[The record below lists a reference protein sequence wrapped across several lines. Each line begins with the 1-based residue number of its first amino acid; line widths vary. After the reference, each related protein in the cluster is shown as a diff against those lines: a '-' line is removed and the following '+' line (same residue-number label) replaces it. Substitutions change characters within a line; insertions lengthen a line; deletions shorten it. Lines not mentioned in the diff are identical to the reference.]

1 MTRKLELLAPA
12 RNLACGKAAID
23 HGADAVYIGAS
34 RFGARAAA
42 GNSVKDI
49 AELCAYAHQFGA
61 LVYVTVNTV
70 IYDNELADTE
80 RLLWEL
86 YEAKVDA
93 ILIQDMAVLGMNLPP
108 IPLHASTQTDNRT
121 ADKVKWLQSLGF
133 QRTVL
138 ARELSVKEIA
148 DIHDAVPDMPL
159 EVFVHG
165 ALCVSYSGQCYI
177 SEHCFGR
184 SGNRGECAQF
194 CRMPFTLKDGDGHT
208 IHERCYPLSLRDN
221 CQIEHLGELASAG
234 ATSFKIEGRL
244 KDVDY
249 VKNVVAAYSLALNK
263 VCKESEGRFVRQS
276 YGHCRYTFTPDL
288 NRTYS
293 RAYTD
298 YFASGKRSASML
310 SLYTPKAIGAN
321 VGVVD
326 KVSRDSFTIVNAPE
340 GVVFCNGDGFC
351 FFNQKNELE
360 GIRAN
365 RVEGC
370 RIITDKPLP
379 KTFRR
384 GMQLYRNL
392 DHAFQQQL
400 QQSNSAERKLWVD
413 VTVDDLN
420 VTIADEAGRTA
431 GIRFDVE
438 RQMARRPQAENIR
451 KQLSKLGN
459 TPFEVH
465 NISVPDDYAFF
476 VPSSVLS
483 EARRCL
489 VQMLLDQPLK
499 AKEAP
504 LPSEKDGDIPVVTYK
519 QPHLYNAANAKSKD
533 FYLKRGITT
542 LTLAETLNQASAEHP
557 LLMQCRYCL
566 RHALGACLRKGGA
579 QKMRPPLTITM
590 TDGRMFELVFD
601 CDKCEMNVVTCT
613 NP

>member
-1 MTRKLELLAPA
+1 MISKLELLAPA
-12 RNLACGKAAID
+12 RNLVCGKAAID

-42 GNSVKDI
+42 GNSVEDI

-70 IYDNELADTE
+70 IYDDELADTE
-80 RLLWEL
+80 RLLWQL
-86 YEAKVDA
+86 YEADVDA
-93 ILIQDMAVLGMNLPP
+93 ILVQDMAVLGMNLPP
-108 IPLHASTQTDNRT
+108 VPLHASTQTDNRT
-121 ADKVKWLQSLGF
+121 ADKVRWLRSLGF

-138 ARELSVKEIA
+138 ARELSIKEIA
-148 DIHDAVPDMPL
+148 DIHADVPEMPL

-194 CRMPFTLKDGDGHT
+194 CRMPFMLKDGDGRT
-208 IHERCYPLSLRDN
+208 INERCYPLSLRDN
-221 CQIEHLGELASAG
+221 CQIEHLGELAAAG

-249 VKNVVAAYSLALNK
+249 VKNVVAAYSRALNK
-263 VCKESEGRFVRQS
+263 ICEESEGRFVRQS
-276 YGHCRYTFTPDL
+276 YGHCHYTFTPDI

-298 YFASGKRSASML
+298 YFANGKRSTSML
-310 SLYTPKAIGAN
+310 SLFTPKAIGTN
-321 VGVVD
+321 VGVVE
-326 KVSRDSFTIVNAPE
+326 KVSRDSFTIGNVPE
-340 GVVFCNGDGFC
+340 EVTFANGDGFC
-351 FFNQKNELE
+351 FFNPKNELE

-370 RIITDKPLP
+370 RIFTDKALP
-379 KTFRR
+379 NTFRR
-384 GMQLYRNL
+384 GVQLYRNL

-400 QQSNSAERKLWVD
+400 QQPDSGERKLWVD
-413 VTVDDLN
+413 ICVDDLN
-420 VTIADEAGRTA
+420 VTFTDEVGRTA
-431 GIRFDVE
+431 KIDLEVE
-438 RQMARRPQAENIR
+438 RQIAQRPQAENIR

-459 TPFEVH
+459 TPFEARS
-465 NISVPDDYAFF
+465 ISVPDDYSLF
-476 VPSSVLS
+476 VPSSMLS

-489 VQMLLDQPLK
+489 VQMLLKEPLK
-499 AKEAP
+499 GEEAF
-504 LPSEKDGDIPVVTYK
+504 LPSERVEVPVAKYR
-519 QPHLYNAANAKSKD
+519 QPHLYNAVNAKSKE
-533 FYLKRGITT
+533 FYLSRDITT
-542 LTLAETLNQASAEHP
+542 LTLAEACSNTGTERS

-566 RHALGACLRKGGA
+566 RHALGACLREGGA
-579 QKMRPPLTITM
+579 QKMRPPITITM

-601 CDKCEMNVVTCT
+601 CAKCEMNVVTYT
-613 NP
+613 NS